1 MQMRSSFG
9 LATLVVLIGGVLAV
23 NGLARQQVKNPEAA
37 KLANPVASTPES
49 LGVGKR
55 AYDTNCAACH
65 GNLGQ
70 GAVKAGVAISIIA
83 EQGSKQPPALTDD
96 QWDNGS
102 PDGEIYPVNKRGLP
116 PTMMPGWKGRISD
129 TGIWCIV
136 N

>member
-1 MQMRSSFG
+1 MQMRSSLGFP
-9 LATLVVLIGGVLAV
+9 TIVVLIGAALGVS
-23 NGLARQQVKNPEAA
+23 GLARPQVKNPEAA
-37 KLANPVASTPES
+37 KLTNPVASTPES

-70 GAVKAGVAISIIA
+70 GAVKAGIAISIIA
-83 EQGSKQPPALTDD
+83 EQGNKQPPDLTDV

-102 PDGEIYPVNKRGLP
+102 TDGEIYPVNKRGLP